1 MFVCSSSSF
10 QLDKIIILQVALT
23 IISSF
28 SFLYYSASF
37 FLNDGMKE
45 EFERYDLTKY
55 RILIGLLQL
64 LGGLGLLVGLIWR
77 PILITSSGG
86 LALLMLIGFSIR
98 LKMKDGFF
106 LSLPSFILMIINLY
120 ICLVAK

>member
-1 MFVCSSSSF
+1 M
-10 QLDKIIILQVALT
+10 LQVALT

-28 SFLYYSASF
+28 SFLYYGASF
-37 FLNDGMKE
+37 FLKDGMKE

-98 LKMKDGFF
+98 LIMKDGFF

-120 ICLVAK
+120 ICLVAIGLC